1 MGTVNQIFDKMD
13 FRSKLVLLFTV
24 VSAYVLFYCIY
35 SLYSVGKIRSD
46 VEAFTEHQATSIYP
60 LYALSED
67 IYTLVVQN
75 HAIIESETDVVTIQ
89 RHHNKFNQFYEV
101 RLKDYEATLQSAEE
115 LRLLDKFKNEF
126 VIYQNVNKDI
136 MRLIING
143 RVEAA
148 RELLGVKEISAF
160 DQMRKTLDQM
170 YMAHYNSLSAGDK
183 QMRDEISHHGIMSAI
198 LSLPLLL
205 LVMLIGW
212 FVFRY
217 MKVGFS
223 KAYNFISLLV
233 RGVVPDYKL
242 EEDNSDIGQLNRKI
256 NQTAT
261 NFQHLTE
268 FSHKIA
274 QGEYDS
280 EVGVEAVEGSM
291 AKSLLEL
298 RNRLSTTQAE
308 EKKRRLED
316 EQRNWTTQGL
326 AKFGDIMRHFNEN
339 ITSLSDEVIKNLVHY
354 INASQGGLFILDD
367 TDAKHVFL
375 EMLSAF
381 AYDRKK
387 FLTKRIPLGDGLV
400 GVCALEKNTL
410 YITDVPPDYM
420 AIESGL
426 GDSRPKCLLMVPLK
440 SEDTILGVIELA
452 SFNLLKPHEI
462 QFVEKLGDSIASTLS
477 SLRNNARTAELLQES
492 QKKSDELALR
502 EQELHKAMAEMT
514 NARDESQRREA
525 EMSGILSA
533 VDETLLKAELDPEG
547 KFESANQKYLSA
559 LGYRKDE
566 LIGRNIRSILS
577 DEYLDN
583 FDIVWQNICAGQSY
597 QKIVNQKSKNG
608 DNIWLISQ
616 YTPIFDQK
624 SNVVRVLYIA
634 NDITEQKN
642 IEEKNRQLL
651 AVEQERAEML
661 QATQESMAKNRIEM
675 TSVLTAIDETMM
687 RAEYS
692 VEGNLLFANTKHIKT
707 MGYDYEQTKG
717 KNILTFIPDEEIV
730 EFKALWQNV
739 CEGNMH
745 QMTVKRKSKLT
756 GNDIWLINQYT
767 PVRDTDGKVF
777 KVLYTAFDIT
787 VHKEIEEQAMRQVEI
802 LKEQNHDL
810 HDRLKITQRNETDLK
825 SKLGEIEKVNSLA
838 ESSGQLSSLDQ
849 RYRKWLQSWDK

>member
-1 MGTVNQIFDKMD
+1 M
-13 FRSKLVLLFTV
+13 
-24 VSAYVLFYCIY
+24 
-35 SLYSVGKIRSD
+35 
-46 VEAFTEHQATSIYP
+46 
-60 LYALSED
+60 
-67 IYTLVVQN
+67 
-75 HAIIESETDVVTIQ
+75 
-89 RHHNKFNQFYEV
+89 
-101 RLKDYEATLQSAEE
+101 
-115 LRLLDKFKNEF
+115 
-126 VIYQNVNKDI
+126 
-136 MRLIING
+136 
-143 RVEAA
+143 
-148 RELLGVKEISAF
+148 
-160 DQMRKTLDQM
+160 
-170 YMAHYNSLSAGDK
+170 
-183 QMRDEISHHGIMSAI
+183 
-198 LSLPLLL
+198 
-205 LVMLIGW
+205 
-212 FVFRY
+212 
-217 MKVGFS
+217 
-223 KAYNFISLLV
+223 
-233 RGVVPDYKL
+233 
-242 EEDNSDIGQLNRKI
+242 
-256 NQTAT
+256 
-261 NFQHLTE
+261 
-268 FSHKIA
+268 
-274 QGEYDS
+274 
-280 EVGVEAVEGSM
+280 
-291 AKSLLEL
+291 
-298 RNRLSTTQAE
+298 
-308 EKKRRLED
+308 
-316 EQRNWTTQGL
+316 
-326 AKFGDIMRHFNEN
+326 
-339 ITSLSDEVIKNLVHY
+339 
-354 INASQGGLFILDD
+354 DD

-492 QKKSDELALR
+492 QKKSDELAVR

-514 NARDESQRREA
+514 TARDESQRREA

-608 DNIWLISQ
+608 DNIWLLSQ

-642 IEEKNRQLL
+642 IEEKNKQLL

-692 VEGNLLFANTKHIKT
+692 VEGNMLSANAKHIKT

-745 QMTVKRKSKLT
+745 QITVKRKSKLT

-838 ESSGQLSSLDQ
+838 ESGGQLSSMDQ

>member
-1 MGTVNQIFDKMD
+1 MGNVNQIFDKLD
-13 FRSKLVLLFTV
+13 FRNKLILLFSV
-24 VSAYVLFYCIY
+24 VSAYILFFCVY
-35 SLYSVGKIRSD
+35 SLYSVSKIKSD
-46 VEAFTEHQATSIYP
+46 VEEFTMHQGTSIYP

-101 RLKDYEATLQSAEE
+101 RLKDYEATLQTAEE

-136 MRLIING
+136 IRLIING
-143 RVEAA
+143 RVELA

-170 YMAHYNSLSAGDK
+170 YVAHHNGLVAGDQK
-183 QMRDEISHHGIMSAI
+183 IREEITRQGIVTAI
-198 LSLPLLL
+198 LSVPMFLSVLF
-205 LVMLIGW
+205 IGV

-217 MKVGFS
+217 LKVNYASAQSFVS
-223 KAYNFISLLV
+223 SLKD
-233 RGVVPDYKL
+233 GIVPDHFL
-242 EEDNSDIGQLNRKI
+242 AEDQTEIGRLNKTI
-256 NQTAT
+256 NGVAVS
-261 NFQHLTE
+261 FKRLTD
-268 FSHKIA
+268 FSNQIA
-274 QGEYDS
+274 QGVYDS
-280 EVGVEAVEGSM
+280 EVGVEAPDGSM
-291 AKSLLEL
+291 AHSLLEL
-298 RNRLSTTQAE
+298 RDRLSTTQAE

-367 TDAKHVFL
+367 TDPKHIYL

-420 AIESGL
+420 SIESGL

-440 SEDTILGVIELA
+440 SEDSILGVIELA

-462 QFVEKLGDSIASTLS
+462 QFVEQLGDSIASTLS

-547 KFESANQKYLSA
+547 KIESANQKYLSA

-566 LIGRNIRSILS
+566 LLGRNIRSILS

-608 DNIWLISQ
+608 DNLWLLSQ
-616 YTPIFDQK
+616 YTPIFDQN

-642 IEEKNRQLL
+642 IEEKNKQLL

-675 TSVLTAIDETMM
+675 ISVLTAIDETMM

-692 VEGNLLFANTKHIKT
+692 VEGNLLFANAKHIKT

-787 VHKEIEEQAMRQVEI
+787 VHKEIEEQAMKQVEI
-802 LKEQNHDL
+802 MKAQNQDL
-810 HDRLKITQRNETDLK
+810 HDRLRSSMKNETEFK
-825 SKLGEIEKVNSLA
+825 TKLGELEKINSLA
-838 ESSGQLSSLDQ
+838 ESGKTLSSLDE
-849 RYRKWLQSWDK
+849 RYRNWLKSWDK

>member
-1 MGTVNQIFDKMD
+1 MVA
-13 FRSKLVLLFTV
+13 
-24 VSAYVLFYCIY
+24 AYALFYCIY

-46 VEAFTEHQATSIYP
+46 VEAFTGHQATSIYP

-115 LRLLDKFKNEF
+115 LRILDKFKNEF

-143 RVEAA
+143 RVESA

-160 DQMRKTLDQM
+160 EQIRKTLNQM
-170 YMAHYNSLSAGDK
+170 YMAHRNNLIAGDQK
-183 QMRDEISHHGIMSAI
+183 IRDEIQHHGIVVAALSVPLI
-198 LSLPLLL
+198 L
-205 LVMLIGW
+205 LIMMIGL

-217 MKVGFS
+217 MKAGFI
-223 KAYNFISLLV
+223 KADNFISLLM
-233 RGVVPDYKL
+233 RGIVPDYRL
-242 EEDNSDIGQLNRKI
+242 DEDKTEFGLLNHRI
-256 NQTAT
+256 NETAS
-261 NFQHLTE
+261 NFKRLTE

-280 EVGVEAVEGSM
+280 EVGVEVVEGSM
-291 AKSLLEL
+291 AKSLIEL
-298 RNRLSTTQAE
+298 RNRLSTTQSE

-339 ITSLSDEVIKNLVHY
+339 ITTLSDEVIKNLVHY

-367 TDAKHVFL
+367 SDANHIYL

-492 QKKSDELALR
+492 QKKSDELAVR

-514 NARDESQRREA
+514 TARDESQRREA

-566 LIGRNIRSILS
+566 LIGRNIRTILS

-583 FDIVWQNICAGQSY
+583 FDIVWQNICSGQSY

-642 IEEKNRQLL
+642 IEEKNKQLL

-787 VHKEIEEQAMRQVEI
+787 VHKEIEEQAMKQVEI
-802 LKEQNHDL
+802 MKAQNQDL
-810 HDRLKITQRNETDLK
+810 HDRLKTAQHSESDLK
-825 SKLGEIEKVNSLA
+825 SKLTEIEKVNSLA
-838 ESSGQLSSLDQ
+838 ESDGTLSSLDQ
-849 RYRKWLQSWDK
+849 RYRNWLKSWDK

>member
-13 FRSKLVLLFTV
+13 FRNKLILLFTMV
-24 VSAYVLFYCIY
+24 AAYALFYCIY

-46 VEAFTEHQATSIYP
+46 VEAFTGHQATSIYP

-101 RLKDYEATLQSAEE
+101 RLKDYEATLQSAEG
-115 LRLLDKFKNEF
+115 LRILDKFKNEF

-143 RVEAA
+143 RVESA

-160 DQMRKTLDQM
+160 EQIRKTLNQM
-170 YMAHYNSLSAGDK
+170 YMAHRNNLIAGDQK
-183 QMRDEISHHGIMSAI
+183 IRDEIQHHGIVVAALSVPLI
-198 LSLPLLL
+198 L
-205 LVMLIGW
+205 LIMMIGL

-217 MKVGFS
+217 MKAGFI
-223 KAYNFISLLV
+223 KADNFISLLM
-233 RGVVPDYKL
+233 RGIVPDYRL
-242 EEDNSDIGQLNRKI
+242 DEDKTEFGLLNHRI
-256 NQTAT
+256 NETAS
-261 NFQHLTE
+261 NFKRLTE

-291 AKSLLEL
+291 AKSLIEL
-298 RNRLSTTQAE
+298 RNRLSTTQSE

-339 ITSLSDEVIKNLVHY
+339 ITTLSDEVIKNLVHY

-367 TDAKHVFL
+367 SDANHIYL

-452 SFNLLKPHEI
+452 SLNLLKPHEI

-492 QKKSDELALR
+492 QKKSDELAVR

-514 NARDESQRREA
+514 TARDESQRREA

-642 IEEKNRQLL
+642 IEEKNKQLL

-692 VEGNLLFANTKHIKT
+692 VEGNLLFANAKHIKT

-717 KNILTFIPDEEIV
+717 KNILTFIPDEEIM

-787 VHKEIEEQAMRQVEI
+787 VHKEIEEQAMKQVEI
-802 LKEQNHDL
+802 MKAQNQDL
-810 HDRLKITQRNETDLK
+810 HDRLKTAQHSESDLK
-825 SKLGEIEKVNSLA
+825 SKLTEIEKVNSLA
-838 ESSGQLSSLDQ
+838 ESDGTLSSLDQ
-849 RYRKWLQSWDK
+849 RYRNWLKSWDK